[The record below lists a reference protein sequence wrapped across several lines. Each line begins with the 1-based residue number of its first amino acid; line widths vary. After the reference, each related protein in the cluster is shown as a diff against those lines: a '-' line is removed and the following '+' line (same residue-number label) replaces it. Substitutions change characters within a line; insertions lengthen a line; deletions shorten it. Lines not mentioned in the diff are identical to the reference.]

1 MNCRSAQR
9 RLTSEQ
15 TGDRARLEAHLA
27 ECGDCSRLAARLDLA
42 RQALEEH
49 HTDVTPNGAFAARVL
64 SDLPQPSPILGWA
77 AVRLLPAAA
86 ALLLVLSAWAWL
98 AAPVVS
104 ELSDTS
110 PTDDLVSWV
119 LESGEEIE

>member
-9 RLTSEQ
+9 KLTSEQ
-15 TGDRARLEAHLA
+15 TGDQATLEAHLS
-27 ECGDCSRLAARLDLA
+27 ECVDCSRLASRLDLA

-49 HTDVTPNGAFAARVL
+49 HTDVAPDGAFAARLV
-64 SDLPQPSPILGWA
+64 SGLPQPSPILGWA
-77 AVRLLPAAA
+77 AVKLLPAAA

-98 AAPVVS
+98 EAPIASDVS
-104 ELSDTS
+104 DNS

-119 LESGEEIE
+119 LENGEESK